1 MLVFGYNLLI
11 TLVQMKREELVIE
24 ENNPFRDVV
33 VRQIKRRLKR
43 IVCAFSVIII
53 YQTSALILCA
63 LNSAQEM
70 ISANRYVI

>member
-11 TLVQMKREELVIE
+11 TLIQMKREEPVIE

-53 YQTSALILCA
+53 YQTSAFILCA
-63 LNSAQEM
+63 INSSREM
-70 ISANRYVI
+70 ISANRYII